1 MSIGYCVLGCSKV
14 QDIELL
20 TRIDTAMHNI
30 KELKLWNKSIDLA
43 VDIYK
48 LSAQFPNDERF
59 GLVSQVRR
67 AAVSIPSNVSEG
79 AGRNT
84 DGEFLN
90 FLGIANGSSYEL
102 QTQITIAHRLDFIDS
117 THYEA
122 YFDKIDELQKM
133 NYKLQEA
140 IRTRR
145 NKNVK

>member
-1 MSIGYCVLGCSKV
+1 
-14 QDIELL
+14 
-20 TRIDTAMHNI
+20 MHNI

>member
-1 MSIGYCVLGCSKV
+1 M
-14 QDIELL
+14 L